1 MGGKFLA
8 RWCAAH
14 LSHVC
19 SSLSR
24 EREEREAE
32 SDFRMR
38 ECFMSPFC
46 LHETLANLRN
56 VDARREVICGSL
68 LECCERGYT

>member
-1 MGGKFLA
+1 MWVESFSHDGVQRICLT
-8 RWCAAH
+8 CAA
-14 LSHVC
+14 
-19 SSLSR
+19 LSR